1 MARVWKELSG
11 YERDSKY
18 ASVCESH
25 FNPKDPSVSKYEAKA
40 LLQRKKKLNPGN
52 RQMNSRVTIF
62 RNE

>member
-18 ASVCESH
+18 ASVCE
-25 FNPKDPSVSKYEAKA
+25 AKA
-40 LLQRKKKLNPGN
+40 LIQRKKNKLNPGN